1 MSIVEKFNPALTLR
15 RDYFILINRIVS
27 KLTKLETRKLKREMI
42 PSWEDLQKHKEII
55 PEINPAAVIAMLRIK
70 QAAEE
75 IQQGVLD
82 VLQSEHHLSE
92 GKFCVLVV
100 LHQHQTGIAP
110 SVLAEKVGVTRATIS
125 SMLQRLERDGLV
137 AVKADKEDA
146 RGKKVRLTKKGN
158 IFMQEVLPPHYL
170 RVTKLME
177 KLSEEEQREVTALLH
192 KLTED

>member
-1 MSIVEKFNPALTLR
+1 MKG
-15 RDYFILINRIVS
+15 
-27 KLTKLETRKLKREMI
+27 LKREMI

-146 RGKKVRLTKKGN
+146 RSKKV
-158 IFMQEVLPPHYL
+158 
-170 RVTKLME
+170 
-177 KLSEEEQREVTALLH
+177 
-192 KLTED
+192 KLTGVALALPAGHQADGKTQRGGAAGSHCTPAQTDSSLINNLFFRDSYREIVSLHTNWRIRA

>member
-1 MSIVEKFNPALTLR
+1 
-15 RDYFILINRIVS
+15 
-27 KLTKLETRKLKREMI
+27 MI

-82 VLQSEHHLSE
+82 VLQSEYHLSE

-146 RGKKVRLTKKGN
+146 RSKKVKLTRAGN
-158 IFMQEVLPPHYL
+158 DFMQEILPPHYL
-170 RVTKLME
+170 RVSRLME
-177 KLSEEEQREVTALLH
+177 KLSEEEQKEVIRLLH
-192 KLTED
+192 KLTD

>member
-1 MSIVEKFNPALTLR
+1 M
-15 RDYFILINRIVS
+15 
-27 KLTKLETRKLKREMI
+27 KREMI

-82 VLQSEHHLSE
+82 VLQREHHLSE

-100 LHQHQTGIAP
+100 LHQHSREGIAP

-125 SMLQRLERDGLV
+125 NMLQRLERDGLV
-137 AVKADKEDA
+137 EIKGSQEDGRA
-146 RGKKVRLTKKGN
+146 KNVWLTKAGN
-158 IFMQEVLPPHYL
+158 DFMGEILPPHYL

-177 KLSEEEQREVTALLH
+177 RLSDEEQRSLIGILH
-192 KLTED
+192 KLTDNGPGAC